1 MSDFSLWFA
10 AHMLAYVALVIRVL
24 TVEGKEPAS
33 RAAWIL
39 ILSFLPGLGIIAY
52 LLLGEPWISRR
63 SRRKAI
69 GTVTRLVKAYN
80 IGKTSALEHV
90 PDRFRPAFRACE
102 HLAHSGVT
110 NHNTAMLTADSN
122 AAIDAMVEDFDAA
135 KESIHI
141 SFYIWL
147 TDNNGLKIVEAVKRA
162 AERGVTCRII
172 VDGIGSRALTR
183 SEHWAAMKAAGVQLC
198 VSLKVS
204 FGLDALL
211 GNRAD
216 LRNHRK
222 IVVVDNRLTY
232 CGSQNCADPEFR
244 VKAKYAPWVDIMLRF
259 EGPVVMQNQLL
270 FAANWLIESNEH
282 LDVAWEVPPSCTET
296 STEAMNSASAAIAF
310 GTGPLSPKGAMSD
323 VFSSLLHC
331 AQHEVVISNPY
342 FVPDASLLS
351 ALIGCARRGVQTT
364 LILPQR
370 NDSFVVGAISK
381 AYYAQLVAAGVK
393 IFEFR
398 GGLLHAKTLVVD
410 EAVALVGSANMDR
423 RSLELNFENNI
434 LLHSPDVAKS
444 IRERQNAWLSDAN
457 EVVPDQ
463 VIHRSL
469 LRRIGDNVATI
480 FSPVM

>member
-10 AHMLAYVALVIRVL
+10 VHTTVYIALVVRVL

-80 IGKTSALEHV
+80 VGKTSALAQV

-102 HLAHSGVT
+102 HLAHSGT
-110 NHNTAMLTADSN
+110 TGHNTATLTADSN

-135 KESIHI
+135 EESIHI

-147 TDNNGLKIVEAVKRA
+147 TDNNGLKIAEAVKRA

-204 FGLDALL
+204 FGFGALL
-211 GNRAD
+211 GSRAD

-282 LDVAWEVPPSCTET
+282 LDVPWQQTSPPG
-296 STEAMNSASAAIAF
+296 TEANMEGNGSAAIAF

-342 FVPDASLLS
+342 LVPDASLLS

-457 EVVPDQ
+457 EVAPDQ